1 MKNYKLQ
8 NTQGIL
14 FDCITSK
21 ENTWYS
27 FIQTQKGKP
36 KHKAPATRFRQ
47 DETVNLESLRV
58 SVLTGTWIPR
68 GFYKFEI
75 TEPKHRI
82 IHAPAYEDK
91 IIHHMTYQVLRDIY
105 EPLFIHDS
113 FSCIRGKG
121 NQAAVK
127 RLQQHI
133 RVCQRNHK
141 QAWLVKLDISKF
153 FPSIDRE
160 ILKSIYAKHIHCSK
174 ALDLVHKI
182 IDSSPGDKGLP
193 LGCVTSQLSANVY
206 MNKFDQFVKHTLKVK
221 HYIRYA
227 DDMFMIVKSKQE
239 ARELLKISKEFI
251 ETELNLQFSEG
262 KYYIKNCNQGV
273 DGLGYR
279 IFSTHILFKSRTKK
293 KIIKVLNDDT
303 LDTKAK
309 ARSISSFNSYLSLAD
324 SHNFKEK
331 VGIYDLLKS
340 REV

>member
-8 NTQGIL
+8 NTQGVL

-47 DETVNLESLRV
+47 DETVNLENLRN
-58 SVLTGTWIPR
+58 SVINETWTPR

-91 IIHHMTYQVLRDIY
+91 IVHHMTYQVLRDIY

-279 IFSTHILFKSRTKK
+279 ISSTHILFKSRTKK